1 MAAGVQLTVRRAQE
15 GVIARTL
22 LHLLF
27 AQRLHNVAHRRGPLP
42 IEDRRVT
49 RGLPV
54 VVRKA
59 QRITMGVDLPLALE
73 DHRVG
78 LRKIRLVVRPRRRDV
93 ESVGIGVDVDQLQLA
108 PDHPR
113 DHLLQR
119 RVLLTQLHVGPH
131 LRPRVAEPHGR
142 NVARVDVGIG
152 IARLVLAVVHRGV
165 ERVGE
170 AVGEHPPQAFVGQKT
185 AHAGDLPLYR
195 FRLKKPLLLRGP
207 LVGVRLRLVRTVP
220 HLLFGPH
227 LEAQLP
233 ALHQVGMTD
242 PRLCVGLAIEPHPL
256 DIFVRSGVVLGRD
269 REHAARDLHFGPVE
283 ERRAEPVTSARRLGL
298 VHSQRREDVP
308 CRHLTH
314 VLVARQSVRPVVVER
329 REHLADLVGR
339 FPRLPQHRIEVQNMV
354 ARFVAVG
361 VLANQARNVGR
372 GLAALDHGAYREQR
386 VQFFEHPR
394 PAAEASDKTCDIMRS
409 QPRILPGV
417 ALAVVVG
424 AVRRGERIEGSAPAL
439 PRIPAPHKA
448 RRRVEIVA
456 VAMAAL
462 LEILRILRLAQ
473 RLGGTRRRAVGQSV
487 LHVIGHGLVEH
498 LARDVAVLHAQAVA
512 PVGVHGRLTDRLEG
526 LFAVEAPDALHDG
539 VRHRYD
545 ARVAHHA
552 VGLVAPQMPHRKAAL
567 LVGDMQ
573 HRLHDVGHLLG
584 MQHRHQRHRRPVGV
598 PQREG
603 RIVREIGV
611 AVDRMVRT
619 VVVAVHVAEERRGDH
634 RMVKGRIENPA
645 GRLVR
650 GRDLHLRQFIVPRL
664 VGGLR
669 RCVEIPS
676 GEFRR
681 KVRFRTLDAYG
692 R

>member
-1 MAAGVQLTVRRAQE
+1 M
-15 GVIARTL
+15 
-22 LHLLF
+22 
-27 AQRLHNVAHRRGPLP
+27 
-42 IEDRRVT
+42 
-49 RGLPV
+49 
-54 VVRKA
+54 
-59 QRITMGVDLPLALE
+59 
-73 DHRVG
+73 
-78 LRKIRLVVRPRRRDV
+78 
-93 ESVGIGVDVDQLQLA
+93 
-108 PDHPR
+108 
-113 DHLLQR
+113 
-119 RVLLTQLHVGPH
+119 
-131 LRPRVAEPHGR
+131 
-142 NVARVDVGIG
+142 
-152 IARLVLAVVHRGV
+152 HRGV

-256 DIFVRSGVVLGRD
+256 DIFVRSGVVLGD
-269 REHAARDLHFGPVE
+269 NREGPARDGDFDPVE
-283 ERRAEPVTSARRLGL
+283 QGRSEPVSSARRLGL
-298 VHSQRREDVP
+298 VHAQRREDVP
-308 CRHLTH
+308 GRHLTH

-372 GLAALDHGAYREQR
+372 CLAALDHGAYREQR

-424 AVRRGERIEGSAPAL
+424 AVRRGERIEGRPPAFF
-439 PRIPAPHKA
+439 RIPAPHKS
-448 RRRVEIVA
+448 RLRVEIVA
-456 VAMAAL
+456 VAMAAF

-473 RLGGTRRRAVGQSV
+473 RFGGTRRRAVSQSV

-584 MQHRHQRHRRPVGV
+584 MQHRHQRHCGPVGV

-650 GRDLHLRQFIVPRL
+650 SLDLHLRQFIVPRL

>member
-1 MAAGVQLTVRRAQE
+1 MTD
-15 GVIARTL
+15 
-22 LHLLF
+22 
-27 AQRLHNVAHRRGPLP
+27 P
-42 IEDRRVT
+42 
-49 RGLPV
+49 GL
-54 VVRKA
+54 
-59 QRITMGVDLPLALE
+59 
-73 DHRVG
+73 RVG
-78 LRKIRLVVRPRRRDV
+78 LAV
-93 ESVGIGVDVDQLQLA
+93 E
-108 PDHPR
+108 PN
-113 DHLLQR
+113 
-119 RVLLTQLHVGPH
+119 T
-131 LRPRVAEPHGR
+131 
-142 NVARVDVGIG
+142 
-152 IARLVLAVVHRGV
+152 
-165 ERVGE
+165 
-170 AVGEHPPQAFVGQKT
+170 
-185 AHAGDLPLYR
+185 
-195 FRLKKPLLLRGP
+195 
-207 LVGVRLRLVRTVP
+207 
-220 HLLFGPH
+220 
-227 LEAQLP
+227 
-233 ALHQVGMTD
+233 
-242 PRLCVGLAIEPHPL
+242 L

-269 REHAARDLHFGPVE
+269 REHTARDLHFGPVE
-283 ERRAEPVTSARRLGL
+283 ERRSEPVASARRLGL

-339 FPRLPQHRIEVQNMV
+339 LPRLPQPRVEVQNMV

-361 VLANQARNVGR
+361 VLPDQPRDVGR
-372 GLAALDHGAYREQR
+372 GLAAFDDRTYRKERIQLFNHLRTRAEQPFEALDI
-386 VQFFEHPR
+386 V
-394 PAAEASDKTCDIMRS
+394 RS
-409 QPRILPGV
+409 QPGVLPGV

-424 AVRRGERIEGSAPAL
+424 AVRRGERIEGRPPAL
-439 PRIPAPHKA
+439 PRIPAPHEA

-487 LHVIGHGLVEH
+487 LHVIGYGLVEH

-512 PVGVHGRLTDRLEG
+512 PVGIHGRLTDRLEG

-539 VRHRYD
+539 VRHRYN

-567 LVGDMQ
+567 LVRDRQ

-584 MQHRHQRHRRPVGV
+584 MQHRHQRHCGPVGV

-634 RMVKGRIENPA
+634 RMVKSRIENPA

-650 GRDLHLRQFIVPRL
+650 GLDLHLRQFIVPRL

>member
-1 MAAGVQLTVRRAQE
+1 
-15 GVIARTL
+15 
-22 LHLLF
+22 
-27 AQRLHNVAHRRGPLP
+27 
-42 IEDRRVT
+42 
-49 RGLPV
+49 
-54 VVRKA
+54 
-59 QRITMGVDLPLALE
+59 
-73 DHRVG
+73 
-78 LRKIRLVVRPRRRDV
+78 
-93 ESVGIGVDVDQLQLA
+93 
-108 PDHPR
+108 
-113 DHLLQR
+113 
-119 RVLLTQLHVGPH
+119 
-131 LRPRVAEPHGR
+131 
-142 NVARVDVGIG
+142 
-152 IARLVLAVVHRGV
+152 
-165 ERVGE
+165 
-170 AVGEHPPQAFVGQKT
+170 
-185 AHAGDLPLYR
+185 
-195 FRLKKPLLLRGP
+195 
-207 LVGVRLRLVRTVP
+207 
-220 HLLFGPH
+220 
-227 LEAQLP
+227 
-233 ALHQVGMTD
+233 
-242 PRLCVGLAIEPHPL
+242 
-256 DIFVRSGVVLGRD
+256 
-269 REHAARDLHFGPVE
+269 
-283 ERRAEPVTSARRLGL
+283 
-298 VHSQRREDVP
+298 
-308 CRHLTH
+308 
-314 VLVARQSVRPVVVER
+314 
-329 REHLADLVGR
+329 
-339 FPRLPQHRIEVQNMV
+339 MV

-372 GLAALDHGAYREQR
+372 CLAALDHGAYREQR

-424 AVRRGERIEGSAPAL
+424 AVRRGERIEGRPPAFF
-439 PRIPAPHKA
+439 RIPAPHEA

-512 PVGVHGRLTDRLEG
+512 PVGIHGRLTDRLEG

-545 ARVAHHA
+545 ARVANHA

-567 LVGDMQ
+567 LVRDRQ

-584 MQHRHQRHRRPVGV
+584 MQHRHQRHCGPVGV

-650 GRDLHLRQFIVPRL
+650 SLDLHLRQFIVPRL

-669 RCVEIPS
+669 RFVEIPARKL
-676 GEFRR
+676 RR
-681 KVRFRTLDAYG
+681 EVFPSALHAYG

>member
-1 MAAGVQLTVRRAQE
+1 
-15 GVIARTL
+15 
-22 LHLLF
+22 
-27 AQRLHNVAHRRGPLP
+27 
-42 IEDRRVT
+42 
-49 RGLPV
+49 
-54 VVRKA
+54 
-59 QRITMGVDLPLALE
+59 
-73 DHRVG
+73 
-78 LRKIRLVVRPRRRDV
+78 
-93 ESVGIGVDVDQLQLA
+93 
-108 PDHPR
+108 
-113 DHLLQR
+113 
-119 RVLLTQLHVGPH
+119 
-131 LRPRVAEPHGR
+131 
-142 NVARVDVGIG
+142 
-152 IARLVLAVVHRGV
+152 
-165 ERVGE
+165 
-170 AVGEHPPQAFVGQKT
+170 
-185 AHAGDLPLYR
+185 
-195 FRLKKPLLLRGP
+195 
-207 LVGVRLRLVRTVP
+207 
-220 HLLFGPH
+220 
-227 LEAQLP
+227 
-233 ALHQVGMTD
+233 MTD
-242 PRLCVGLAIEPHPL
+242 PRLRVGLTVEPNTL
-256 DIFVRSGVVLGRD
+256 DIFVRSGVVFGRD
-269 REHAARDLHFGPVE
+269 REHTARDLHFGPVE
-283 ERRAEPVTSARRLGL
+283 ERRAEPVAPSRRFGF
-298 VHSQRREDVP
+298 VHPQRRKNVP
-308 CRHLTH
+308 RRHLSH

-361 VLANQARNVGR
+361 VLADQPRDVGR
-372 GLAALDHGAYREQR
+372 GLAAFDDRTYRKERIQLFNHLRTRAEQPFEALDI
-386 VQFFEHPR
+386 V
-394 PAAEASDKTCDIMRS
+394 RS
-409 QPRILPGV
+409 QPGVLPGV

-439 PRIPAPHKA
+439 PRIPAPHEA

-473 RLGGTRRRAVGQSV
+473 RFGGTRRRAVGQSV
-487 LHVIGHGLVEH
+487 LHVIGYGLVEH

-545 ARVAHHA
+545 ARVANHA
-552 VGLVAPQMPHRKAAL
+552 VGLVAPQMPHRQAAL
-567 LVGDMQ
+567 LVRDRQ

-584 MQHRHQRHRRPVGV
+584 MQHRHQRHCGPVGV

-669 RCVEIPS
+669 RFFEIPPRKL
-676 GEFRR
+676 RR
-681 KVRFRTLDAYG
+681 EVFPSALHAYG

>member
-1 MAAGVQLTVRRAQE
+1 M
-15 GVIARTL
+15 
-22 LHLLF
+22 
-27 AQRLHNVAHRRGPLP
+27 P
-42 IEDRRVT
+42 
-49 RGLPV
+49 
-54 VVRKA
+54 
-59 QRITMGVDLPLALE
+59 
-73 DHRVG
+73 
-78 LRKIRLVVRPRRRDV
+78 
-93 ESVGIGVDVDQLQLA
+93 

-152 IARLVLAVVHRGV
+152 IARLVLAVVHRSV

-283 ERRAEPVTSARRLGL
+283 ERRSEPVTSARRLGL

-372 GLAALDHGAYREQR
+372 CLAALDHGAYREQR

-424 AVRRGERIEGSAPAL
+424 AVRRGERIEGRPPAFF
-439 PRIPAPHKA
+439 RIPAPHEA

-473 RLGGTRRRAVGQSV
+473 RFGGTRRRAVGQSV

-552 VGLVAPQMPHRKAAL
+552 VRLVAPQVPYREPSL
-567 LVGDMQ
+567 LVGDVQ
-573 HRLHDVGHLLG
+573 HRLDDVGHPLRVQDG
-584 MQHRHQRHRRPVGV
+584 HQRHCGPVSV
-598 PQREG
+598 PQRKG
-603 RIVREIGV
+603 RIGIAPRILMHL
-611 AVDRMVRT
+611 AVGSAVI
-619 VVVAVHVAEERRGDH
+619 AVHIAEERRSHH
-634 RMVKGRIENPA
+634 RMIQRRIEDA
-645 GRLVR
+645 LRRFILRL
-650 GRDLHLRQFIVPRL
+650 DLHLRQFIVPRL
-664 VGGLR
+664 VGSGR
-669 RCVEIPS
+669 RSVEIPS

-681 KVRFRTLDAYG
+681 KVCLRAFDTYG

>member
-1 MAAGVQLTVRRAQE
+1 M
-15 GVIARTL
+15 
-22 LHLLF
+22 
-27 AQRLHNVAHRRGPLP
+27 
-42 IEDRRVT
+42 
-49 RGLPV
+49 
-54 VVRKA
+54 
-59 QRITMGVDLPLALE
+59 
-73 DHRVG
+73 
-78 LRKIRLVVRPRRRDV
+78 
-93 ESVGIGVDVDQLQLA
+93 
-108 PDHPR
+108 
-113 DHLLQR
+113 
-119 RVLLTQLHVGPH
+119 
-131 LRPRVAEPHGR
+131 
-142 NVARVDVGIG
+142 
-152 IARLVLAVVHRGV
+152 HRGV

-207 LVGVRLRLVRTVP
+207 LVGVRLRFVGAVP

-233 ALHQVGMTD
+233 ALHHVGMTD
-242 PRLCVGLAIEPHPL
+242 PRLRVGLTIEPNTL
-256 DIFVRSGVVLGRD
+256 DIFVRSGVVFGRD
-269 REHAARDLHFGPVE
+269 REHTARDLHFGPVE
-283 ERRAEPVTSARRLGL
+283 ERRSEPVASARRLGF

-314 VLVARQSVRPVVVER
+314 ILVARQSVRPVVVER

-339 FPRLPQHRIEVQNMV
+339 LPRLPQHRIEVQNMV

-361 VLANQARNVGR
+361 VLPDQPRDVGR
-372 GLAALDHGAYREQR
+372 GLAAFDDRTYRKERIQLFNHLRTRAEQPFEALDI
-386 VQFFEHPR
+386 V
-394 PAAEASDKTCDIMRS
+394 RS
-409 QPRILPGV
+409 QPGVLPGV

-424 AVRRGERIEGSAPAL
+424 AVRRGERIEGRPPAL
-439 PRIPAPHKA
+439 PRIPAPHEA

-487 LHVIGHGLVEH
+487 LHVIGYGLVEH

-512 PVGVHGRLTDRLEG
+512 PVGIHGRLTDRLES

-552 VGLVAPQMPHRKAAL
+552 VRLVAPQMPHRKAAL
-567 LVGDMQ
+567 LVGNMQ

-584 MQHRHQRHRRPVGV
+584 MQHRHQRHCGPVGV

-603 RIVREIGV
+603 RIVREPGV

-650 GRDLHLRQFIVPRL
+650 SLDLHLRQFIVPRL